1 MPNVQNTTL
10 ASDAEIEAALTE
22 AEAQVAGIPSLDDGG
37 EQTVVPV
44 PVQPDS
50 QPVVKKRLP
59 QDIAP
64 VVMVAA
70 PAEEQP
76 PEQPSAIT
84 HQPSAGWLGW
94 LRRLAPP
101 LRALLRLRRTLPAPS
116 AETPAQS
123 SAPDA
128 AAPAEQPA
136 PPAEPRPALTAGR
149 IVYRTIDALL
159 ATLNWPFNRMGTEA
173 RQLVG
178 ILATVTI
185 VVSLLAAHF
194 LPILLPPRDAISQ
207 LHQRILQ
214 TQTGP
219 APTAAHAT
227 ESH

>member
-1 MPNVQNTTL
+1 MPNVRNTTL

-22 AEAQVAGIPSLDDGG
+22 AEAQAAGIPSLDDGR
-37 EQTVVPV
+37 EQTIVPV

-59 QDIAP
+59 QDVAP
-64 VVMVAA
+64 VVVVAA
-70 PAEEQP
+70 PTEEQP
-76 PEQPSAIT
+76 PEPPSAIS
-84 HQPSAGWLGW
+84 HQPAAGRFGW
-94 LRRLAPP
+94 LRRLAPR
-101 LRALLRLRRTLPAPS
+101 LLALLRLRRTLPVPS

-123 SAPDA
+123 SAPDT
-128 AAPAEQPA
+128 AAPAQQQP
-136 PPAEPRPALTAGR
+136 PPAEPRPALPAGR
-149 IVYRTIDALL
+149 IVYRALDALL
-159 ATLNWPFNRMGTEA
+159 AAVNWPFNRMGPEA

-207 LHQRILQ
+207 LHQRVLQ